1 MSFWSFLWKCVAL
14 LIICIFV
21 SGSILM
27 YREDWGVVPEVG
39 TGLGISFFNAIIGFA
54 ILAWG
59 FRQSHN
65 RFLGSVF
72 GGIILRFLLIFS
84 LLFVLIGALNFD
96 RVALI
101 LSLVATYFLFMGL
114 EIFQIHRYTDTKRK

>member
-1 MSFWSFLWKCVAL
+1 MSFWSFLWKCVVL
-14 LIICIFV
+14 LIICIIISV
-21 SGSILM
+21 SILE
-27 YREDWGVVPEVG
+27 YRDDWGILPEVSA
-39 TGLGISFFNAIIGFA
+39 GLSISFFNAILGFA

-59 FRQSHN
+59 FKQSHN

-96 RVALI
+96 RVALM
-101 LSLVATYFLFMGL
+101 LSLVSTYFLFMGL

>member
-1 MSFWSFLWKCVAL
+1 ML
-14 LIICIFV
+14 LIICIIISV
-21 SGSILM
+21 SILE
-27 YREDWGVVPEVG
+27 YRDDWGILPEVSA
-39 TGLGISFFNAIIGFA
+39 GLSISFFNAILGFA

-59 FRQSHN
+59 FKQSHN

-96 RVALI
+96 RVALM
-101 LSLVATYFLFMGL
+101 LSLVSTYFLFMGL